1 MCISSPS
8 KRCKDTASLIF
19 KKASLLINKNLKEID
34 YGKAENLTYIEL
46 KKNYPDIIKKWS
58 KGKDP
63 KFPGGESTT
72 DVLKR
77 LNKFTNYLINQKK
90 IKSKK
95 NILVTTHNVVLRTL
109 IGSIFNI
116 KMNEWFNIIIN
127 YTDLLE
133 FNIDNNKLRSNI
145 NRLKFLKIFSNLYL
159 R

>member
-1 MCISSPS
+1 MYSI
-8 KRCKDTASLIF
+8 IF
-19 KKASLLINKNLKEID
+19 QNGLNQ
-34 YGKAENLTYIEL
+34 
-46 KKNYPDIIKKWS
+46 KKWS

-63 KFPGGESTT
+63 KFPRGESTT